1 MTSLRRYVAATVVL
15 VCVAG
20 ACSSQATATGST
32 APTRTARSTATLAPT
47 PTTGSTV
54 LGGPVA
60 VGGDLCGLLGPGD
73 FASVGVV
80 GAVMPTKN
88 SDDASDAY
96 CVYSGVSGATGG
108 IEFDVYLG
116 DAAATYQEILLNG
129 GITTN
134 DAVGDLPGVTA
145 AGTTMDGA
153 GDMATIGVQK
163 GQLTFDIDIP
173 TSASAR
179 AELISLA
186 VLVLQRERGLS
197 S

>member
-1 MTSLRRYVAATVVL
+1 M
-15 VCVAG
+15 
-20 ACSSQATATGST
+20 
-32 APTRTARSTATLAPT
+32 
-47 PTTGSTV
+47 
-54 LGGPVA
+54 
-60 VGGDLCGLLGPGD
+60 
-73 FASVGVV
+73 
-80 GAVMPTKN
+80 
-88 SDDASDAY
+88 
-96 CVYSGVSGATGG
+96 YSGVSGATGG